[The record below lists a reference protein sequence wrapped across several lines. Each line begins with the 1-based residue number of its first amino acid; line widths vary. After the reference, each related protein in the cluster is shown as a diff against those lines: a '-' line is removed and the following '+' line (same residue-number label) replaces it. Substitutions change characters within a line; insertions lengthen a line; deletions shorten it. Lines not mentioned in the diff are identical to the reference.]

1 MDQRIEASLADVLA
15 RRGRPW
21 RACASPWCS
30 SGCEGRTQGRPKA
43 VVSRRPVRRR
53 SRGRGDASAWR
64 QCYAT
69 AAMLARFRQ
78 TATGL
83 QCSLV
88 KTRRIDGKVL
98 HELVANL
105 GSVPKSPS
113 VADRIAFWRRVYETL
128 AELANRIDAE
138 TQGRIISAVH
148 SRIPLVTPNEQR
160 ALRARPRQSQK
171 APHLHGVD
179 ERPQSEAEGAKDE
192 EHAELPEERMARAER
207 GGNIEGG
214 LSRPTTAEEL
224 RTVLVHLLHHT
235 PFR

>member
-1 MDQRIEASLADVLA
+1 
-15 RRGRPW
+15 
-21 RACASPWCS
+21 
-30 SGCEGRTQGRPKA
+30 
-43 VVSRRPVRRR
+43 
-53 SRGRGDASAWR
+53 
-64 QCYAT
+64 
-69 AAMLARFRQ
+69 MLARFRQ

-88 KTRRIDGKVL
+88 ETRRVDGKVL

-171 APHLHGVD
+171 VPHLHGVD
-179 ERPQSEAEGAKDE
+179 ERPREAEGTKDI
-192 EHAELPEERMARAER
+192 EHAELPEERIAHAER
-207 GGNIEGG
+207 GEDIEGG
-214 LSRPTTAEEL
+214 FRGPTTAEEL

>member
-1 MDQRIEASLADVLA
+1 
-15 RRGRPW
+15 
-21 RACASPWCS
+21 
-30 SGCEGRTQGRPKA
+30 
-43 VVSRRPVRRR
+43 
-53 SRGRGDASAWR
+53 
-64 QCYAT
+64 
-69 AAMLARFRQ
+69 MLARFRQ

-88 KTRRIDGKVL
+88 ETRRVDGKVL

-138 TQGRIISAVH
+138 THGKIISAVH

-160 ALRARPRQSQK
+160 ALRARPRHQGSRK

-179 ERPQSEAEGAKDE
+179 ERPQNEAEGTKDE
-192 EHAELPEERMARAER
+192 EHV
-207 GGNIEGG
+207 
-214 LSRPTTAEEL
+214 EL
-224 RTVLVHLLHHT
+224 RKGSPVQSAARTSRVTPAGQRQPRNSGPSSSTYFTTLHSVKV
-235 PFR
+235 

>member
-1 MDQRIEASLADVLA
+1 
-15 RRGRPW
+15 
-21 RACASPWCS
+21 
-30 SGCEGRTQGRPKA
+30 
-43 VVSRRPVRRR
+43 
-53 SRGRGDASAWR
+53 
-64 QCYAT
+64 
-69 AAMLARFRQ
+69 MLARFRQ

-88 KTRRIDGKVL
+88 ETRRIDGKVL

-105 GSVPKSPS
+105 GSVSKSPS

-138 TQGRIISAVH
+138 TQGKIISAVH

-160 ALRARPRQSQK
+160 ALRARPRHQGSRK

-179 ERPQSEAEGAKDE
+179 ERPQNEAEGTKDE
-192 EHAELPEERMARAER
+192 EHAELPKERVTRAER
-207 GGNIEGG
+207 SENIEGG
-214 LSRPTTAEEL
+214 PGRPTTAEEL

>member
-1 MDQRIEASLADVLA
+1 
-15 RRGRPW
+15 
-21 RACASPWCS
+21 
-30 SGCEGRTQGRPKA
+30 
-43 VVSRRPVRRR
+43 
-53 SRGRGDASAWR
+53 
-64 QCYAT
+64 
-69 AAMLARFRQ
+69 MLARFRQ

-88 KTRRIDGKVL
+88 ETRRVDGKVL

-113 VADRIAFWRRVYETL
+113 VADRIAFWRRVYEAL
-128 AELANRIDAE
+128 AELANRIDAD
-138 TQGRIISAVH
+138 TQGKIISAVH

-179 ERPQSEAEGAKDE
+179 ERPQNEAEGTKDE
-192 EHAELPEERMARAER
+192 EHAELPEERIAHAER
-207 GGNIEGG
+207 GENIEGG